1 MHAQIAGEQMSYQ
14 AEKAAQVAAAA
25 LVQDVSE
32 KQLEEDAKLLNKADQ
47 KKLRDD
53 VAAKKKEIE
62 LIRRAGRTSEQVAQ
76 EKMLA
81 KDKASTVK
89 LAKELKAK
97 EDMEKIEAARARK
110 VAVQIVNQIV
120 S

>member
-1 MHAQIAGEQMSYQ
+1 M
-14 AEKAAQVAAAA
+14 
-25 LVQDVSE
+25 
-32 KQLEEDAKLLNKADQ
+32 LLF
-47 KKLRDD
+47 
-53 VAAKKKEIE
+53 I
-62 LIRRAGRTSEQVAQ
+62 IYIYIYIYIYT
-76 EKMLA
+76 